1 LDEEAYLRV
10 IQERLARV
18 LSSHERRIVRGC
30 FSQELPVHSVV
41 KLLHSRV
48 SFISRNKAR

>member
-1 LDEEAYLRV
+1 MDEETYLRA

-18 LSSHERRIVRGC
+18 LSSHERRIARGC
-30 FSQELPVHSVV
+30 FSQEMPVHRVV

>member
-1 LDEEAYLRV
+1 MDEETYLRA

-18 LSSHERRIVRGC
+18 LSSHERRIARGC
-30 FSQELPVHSVV
+30 FDQELPVHSVV

-48 SFISRNKAR
+48 NFIGRNRTR